1 MTRKLF
7 GLIAEFF
14 DVDNSKIS
22 DETSQNDIEKWDSLN
37 SLLLIDELEKEY
49 NVKFSVD
56 DIIEITKVK
65 DIKSILQN
73 HGIDI
78 SQI

>member
-49 NVKFSVD
+49 NVKFSID